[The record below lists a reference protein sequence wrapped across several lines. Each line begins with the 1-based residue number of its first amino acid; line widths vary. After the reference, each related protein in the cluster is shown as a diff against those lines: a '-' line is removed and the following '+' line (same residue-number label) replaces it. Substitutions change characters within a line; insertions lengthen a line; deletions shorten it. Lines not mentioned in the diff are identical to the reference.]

1 MEEMQNEQK
10 VNDVDIQ
17 SDGAN
22 IIAEEEKNDKPLSSS
37 ADPDLDEDAAEEV
50 QETETYSGP
59 VVANIEIPDQFTAYT
74 DKEEVAATAIY
85 STGRVAKK
93 LGVHR
98 NLVRAF
104 AENFYDVLPVVKDPS
119 NNQYKYTEEAVRQI
133 AFLINDRLDNHRTI
147 QQEADYINSTLGR
160 KTTSLATNTAM
171 AFETMFNAMQA
182 TLFENQNKHHEEQMS
197 AIREGL
203 LGNEQ
208 LRLEDKSSMEAMQ
221 NEFASQMSELR
232 QQMERLEQKQDQA
245 FAEKEKQLSEALSSK
260 DKQIME
266 LQAKLEATEKELEES
281 KKKKKF
287 RLFG

>member
-10 VNDVDIQ
+10 VNNTDIQ
-17 SDGAN
+17 SDEKK
-22 IIAEEEKNDKPLSSS
+22 IIAEEENDKPLSSS
-37 ADPDLDEDAAEEV
+37 ADSDLDEEEA

-74 DKEEVAATAIY
+74 NKEEVAATAIY

-171 AFETMFNAMQA
+171 AFETMFNAMQT
-182 TLFENQNKHHEEQMS
+182 TLFENQNRHHEEQMS

-203 LGNEQ
+203 LGNEK

-221 NEFASQMSELR
+221 NEFANQMSELR

-266 LQAKLEATEKELEES
+266 LQAKLEAKEKELEES